1 MRASER
7 KSLEGQSSLWS
18 SGQWGREGEGDLF
31 PVLVLLGAADPT
43 GAGVGAVQPK
53 PESLAL
59 DAESFLTYKV
69 KITHPWRGSGN
80 IFIDYL

>member
-1 MRASER
+1 M
-7 KSLEGQSSLWS
+7 
-18 SGQWGREGEGDLF
+18 F

-53 PESLAL
+53 QESLAL

>member
-1 MRASER
+1 M
-7 KSLEGQSSLWS
+7 
-18 SGQWGREGEGDLF
+18 F

-59 DAESFLTYKV
+59 DAESLLTHKV
-69 KITHPWRGSGN
+69 KTTHPWRGSGN